1 MAQWIEVRARY
12 DKMMENGSVK
22 KVTEPYLADAL
33 SCTEAEARVTE
44 ELKPFI
50 SGDFRISSVVTT
62 KISEIFWDAS
72 GDRFYKVKVNFITLD
87 EKTATE
93 KRTATYILVQA
104 SSFKEAY
111 DNFIDGMKGTM
122 ADFEIEVINETK
134 LVDVY
139 RADLLSEAER
149 EADKMLRDPKVKR
162 HIKKFVDACAEGGVE
177 SITMTA
183 TDGKTVQSATIE
195 IPQKG
200 NKPKSNGISS
210 SDDALHNDNSKIT
223 KNG

>member
-44 ELKPFI
+44 ELLPFI

-62 KISEIFWDAS
+62 KIAEIFWDET
-72 GDRFYKVKVNFITLD
+72 GDKFYKVKINFITLD

-93 KRTATYILVQA
+93 KKTASYILVQA

-111 DNFIDGMKGTM
+111 DNFIDGMRGTM
-122 ADFEIEVINETK
+122 ADYEIEAITETK
-134 LVDVY
+134 LVEVY
-139 RADLLSEAER
+139 KAKLS
-149 EADKMLRDPKVKR
+149 
-162 HIKKFVDACAEGGVE
+162 
-177 SITMTA
+177 
-183 TDGKTVQSATIE
+183 TD
-195 IPQKG
+195 
-200 NKPKSNGISS
+200 NG
-210 SDDALHNDNSKIT
+210 
-223 KNG
+223 

>member
-44 ELKPFI
+44 ELQPFI
-50 SGDFRISSVVTT
+50 SGEFRISSVITT
-62 KISEIFWDAS
+62 KIAEIFWDAS
-72 GDRFYKVKVNFITLD
+72 GDKFYKVKSNFITID

-93 KRTATYILVQA
+93 KKTASYILVQA

-111 DNFIDGMKGTM
+111 DNFLDGMKGTIT
-122 ADFEIEVINETK
+122 DYEIEAITETK

-139 RADLLSEAER
+139 KAKPNLN
-149 EADKMLRDPKVKR
+149 DKHETP
-162 HIKKFVDACAEGGVE
+162 
-177 SITMTA
+177 
-183 TDGKTVQSATIE
+183 
-195 IPQKG
+195 
-200 NKPKSNGISS
+200 
-210 SDDALHNDNSKIT
+210 
-223 KNG
+223 

>member
-22 KVTEPYLADAL
+22 KVTEPYLVDAL

-44 ELKPFI
+44 ELRAYI
-50 SGDFRISSVVTT
+50 SGDFSVSNVGKT
-62 KISEIFWDAS
+62 KISEVFWDAS
-72 GDRFYKVKVNFITLD
+72 GDRFYKVKVNFITID
-87 EKTATE
+87 EKTASE

-104 SSFKEAY
+104 SNFREAY

-122 ADFEIEVINETK
+122 ADFEIEAINETK

-139 RADLLSEAER
+139 RADLTSQAER

-162 HIKKFVDACAEGGVE
+162 QVKKFVDACAEGGVE
-177 SITMTA
+177 SVSMTA

-200 NKPKSNGISS
+200 NKPKP
-210 SDDALHNDNSKIT
+210 NDN
-223 KNG
+223 G

>member
-44 ELKPFI
+44 ELTPFI

-93 KRTATYILVQA
+93 KKTAAYILVQA

-111 DNFIDGMKGTM
+111 DNFVDGMKGTM
-122 ADFEIEVINETK
+122 ADYEIEAISETK
-134 LVDVY
+134 LIDVY
-139 RADLLSEAER
+139 PADLSENHETR
-149 EADKMLRDPKVKR
+149 N
-162 HIKKFVDACAEGGVE
+162 
-177 SITMTA
+177 S
-183 TDGKTVQSATIE
+183 DG
-195 IPQKG
+195 
-200 NKPKSNGISS
+200 
-210 SDDALHNDNSKIT
+210 
-223 KNG
+223 

>member
-1 MAQWIEVRARY
+1 MAQWIECRAKY
-12 DKMMENGSVK
+12 DKMQENGSIK
-22 KVTEPYLADAL
+22 KVVEPYLVDAL
-33 SCTEAEARVTE
+33 TCTEAEARVTE
-44 ELKPFI
+44 ELSAYI
-50 SGDFRISSVVTT
+50 SGDFSVSNVGKT
-62 KISEIFWDAS
+62 KISEVFWDAS
-72 GDRFYKVKVNFITLD
+72 GDRFYKVKVNFITID

-122 ADFEIEVINETK
+122 ADFETEAINETK

-139 RADLLSEAER
+139 RVDLTSKAER

-162 HIKKFVDACAEGGVE
+162 HVKKFVDACAESGVE
-177 SITMTA
+177 SVTMTA
-183 TDGKTVQSATIE
+183 CDGNTVKSATIE

-200 NKPKSNGISS
+200 NKPKP
-210 SDDALHNDNSKIT
+210 NDN
-223 KNG
+223 G

>member
-22 KVTEPYLADAL
+22 KVTEPYLVDAL

-44 ELKPFI
+44 ELRAYI
-50 SGDFRISSVVTT
+50 SGDFSVSNVGKT
-62 KISEIFWDAS
+62 KISEVFWDAS
-72 GDRFYKVKVNFITLD
+72 GDRFYKVKVNFITID
-87 EKTATE
+87 EKTASE

-104 SSFKEAY
+104 SSFREAY

-122 ADFEIEVINETK
+122 ADFEIEAINETK

-149 EADKMLRDPKVKR
+149 EADRMLRDPKVKR
-162 HIKKFVDACAEGGVE
+162 HVKKFVDACAEGGVE
-177 SITMTA
+177 SVTMTA
-183 TDGKTVQSATIE
+183 CDGRTVKSATIE
-195 IPQKG
+195 IPPKG
-200 NKPKSNGISS
+200 NKPKP
-210 SDDALHNDNSKIT
+210 NDN
-223 KNG
+223 G

>member
-44 ELKPFI
+44 ELTPFI

-72 GDRFYKVKVNFITLD
+72 GDRFYKVKVNFITID
-87 EKTATE
+87 EKTASE
-93 KRTATYILVQA
+93 KKTATYILVQA

-122 ADFEIEVINETK
+122 ADYEIEAITETK

-139 RADLLSEAER
+139 RADLTSEAER
-149 EADKMLRDPKVKR
+149 EADKILRDPKVKR
-162 HIKKFVDACAEGGVE
+162 HAKAFVDACAESGVE
-177 SITMTA
+177 SVTMTA
-183 TDGKTVQSATIE
+183 CDGRTVQSATIE
-195 IPQKG
+195 IPPKG
-200 NKPKSNGISS
+200 NKSKP
-210 SDDALHNDNSKIT
+210 NDN
-223 KNG
+223 G